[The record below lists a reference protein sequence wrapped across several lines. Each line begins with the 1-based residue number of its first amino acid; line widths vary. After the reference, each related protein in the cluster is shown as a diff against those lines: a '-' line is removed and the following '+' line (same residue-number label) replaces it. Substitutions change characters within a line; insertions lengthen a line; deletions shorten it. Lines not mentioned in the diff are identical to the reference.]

1 MELHDPQA
9 FQTVYAAHSRRVY
22 ANAYRILGDA
32 AKAEDTVQDV
42 FLRLW
47 LHPDRFDERRGDLGS
62 YLALMARS
70 RALDLARSESAGAR
84 ASDRLTAAVEA
95 DPPQAER
102 PDERVEA
109 RERSKRLRTAVGRL
123 PKLQREA
130 VALAFW
136 GDLPAREI
144 ASRTGVPLGT
154 ARSRL
159 RLGIEKLGQAA
170 LERHRERSDRLG
182 ARMAPMP
189 TGASR
194 KLAELAV
201 GERLQRDAVVR
212 LAHPELVGGP
222 GLQRAAPGPAVRRR
236 SLSASCRRSSS

>member
-1 MELHDPQA
+1 VDLRDPQA
-9 FQTVYAAHSRRVY
+9 FQTVYATHARRVY
-22 ANAYRILGDA
+22 ANAYRILRDA
-32 AKAEDTVQDV
+32 SKAEDTVQDV

-47 LHPDRFDERRGDLGS
+47 THPDRFDERRGELGS

-70 RALDLARSESAGAR
+70 RALDLARSDSAAAR
-84 ASDRLTAAVEA
+84 AGERLTAAVEA

-109 RERSKRLRTAVGRL
+109 RERSTRLRTAVGRL

-159 RLGIEKLGQAA
+159 RLGIEKLERAA
-170 LERHRERSDRLG
+170 LE
-182 ARMAPMP
+182 
-189 TGASR
+189 
-194 KLAELAV
+194 
-201 GERLQRDAVVR
+201 
-212 LAHPELVGGP
+212 
-222 GLQRAAPGPAVRRR
+222 AA
-236 SLSASCRRSSS
+236 

>member
-1 MELHDPQA
+1 MELHDPQV

-84 ASDRLTAAVEA
+84 AKDRLTAAVEA
-95 DPPQAER
+95 DPPHVER

-109 RERSKRLRTAVGRL
+109 RERSTRLRAAVGRL
-123 PKLQREA
+123 PKRQREA

-144 ASRTGVPLGT
+144 AQVTGVPLGT

-159 RLGIEKLGQAA
+159 RLGLEKLGSAA
-170 LERHRERSDRLG
+170 L
-182 ARMAPMP
+182 
-189 TGASR
+189 
-194 KLAELAV
+194 
-201 GERLQRDAVVR
+201 DA
-212 LAHPELVGGP
+212 A
-222 GLQRAAPGPAVRRR
+222 
-236 SLSASCRRSSS
+236 

>member
-1 MELHDPQA
+1 MDLRDPQV

-32 AKAEDTVQDV
+32 AKAEDAAQDV

-47 LHPDRFDERRGDLGS
+47 LHPDSFDERRGELGT

-70 RALDLARSESAGAR
+70 RALDLARSDSAGAR
-84 ASDRLTAAVEA
+84 ASERLAAAIEA
-95 DPPQAER
+95 DPPQVER

-109 RERSKRLRTAVGRL
+109 RDRSARLRTAVGRL
-123 PKLQREA
+123 PTLQREA

-144 ASRTGVPLGT
+144 AKRTGVPLGT

-159 RLGIEKLGQAA
+159 RLGLEKLGNAA
-170 LERHRERSDRLG
+170 L
-182 ARMAPMP
+182 
-189 TGASR
+189 
-194 KLAELAV
+194 
-201 GERLQRDAVVR
+201 DA
-212 LAHPELVGGP
+212 A
-222 GLQRAAPGPAVRRR
+222 
-236 SLSASCRRSSS
+236 

>member
-1 MELHDPQA
+1 VDLRDPEA
-9 FQTVYAAHSRRVY
+9 FQTVYATHARRVY

-47 LHPDRFDERRGDLGS
+47 LHPDRFDERRGELGS

-70 RALDLARSESAGAR
+70 RALDLARSDSAGAR
-84 ASDRLTAAVEA
+84 ASERLAAVIEA

-109 RERSKRLRTAVGRL
+109 RERSARLRNAVSRL
-123 PKLQREA
+123 PTLQREA

-144 ASRTGVPLGT
+144 AQRTGVPLGT

-159 RLGIEKLGQAA
+159 RLGLEKLGQAA
-170 LERHRERSDRLG
+170 
-182 ARMAPMP
+182 
-189 TGASR
+189 
-194 KLAELAV
+194 
-201 GERLQRDAVVR
+201 
-212 LAHPELVGGP
+212 
-222 GLQRAAPGPAVRRR
+222 
-236 SLSASCRRSSS
+236 

>member
-1 MELHDPQA
+1 VDLRDPQA
-9 FQTVYAAHSRRVY
+9 FQTVYAAHARRVY

-47 LHPDRFDERRGDLGS
+47 LHPDRFDERRGELGS

-70 RALDLARSESAGAR
+70 RALDIARSDSAGAR
-84 ASDRLTAAVEA
+84 AGERLKAAVEA

-109 RERSKRLRTAVGRL
+109 RERSARLWAAVARL

-144 ASRTGVPLGT
+144 AQRTGVPLGT

-170 LERHRERSDRLG
+170 LDT
-182 ARMAPMP
+182 A
-189 TGASR
+189 
-194 KLAELAV
+194 
-201 GERLQRDAVVR
+201 
-212 LAHPELVGGP
+212 
-222 GLQRAAPGPAVRRR
+222 
-236 SLSASCRRSSS
+236 

>member
-1 MELHDPQA
+1 VDLRDPAA

-47 LHPDRFDERRGDLGS
+47 LHPDRFDERRGELGS

-70 RALDLARSESAGAR
+70 RALDIARSESAGSR
-84 ASDRLTAAVEA
+84 ASERFAAIVEA

-109 RERSKRLRTAVGRL
+109 QDLAARLRTAVNRL

-144 ASRTGVPLGT
+144 AQRTGVPLGT

-159 RLGIEKLGQAA
+159 RLGIEKLG
-170 LERHRERSDRLG
+170 
-182 ARMAPMP
+182 
-189 TGASR
+189 
-194 KLAELAV
+194 
-201 GERLQRDAVVR
+201 
-212 LAHPELVGGP
+212 
-222 GLQRAAPGPAVRRR
+222 RAAIDGAQ
-236 SLSASCRRSSS
+236 A

>member
-1 MELHDPQA
+1 MNLHDPQV

-22 ANAYRILGDA
+22 ANAYRVLHDA

-47 LHPDRFDERRGDLGS
+47 LHPDRFDEGRGDLGS

-70 RALDLARSESAGAR
+70 RALDIARSDSAGAR
-84 ASDRLTAAVEA
+84 AGERLVATVEA
-95 DPPQAER
+95 DPPQVVR

-109 RERSKRLRTAVGRL
+109 RERSALLRSAVGRL

-144 ASRTGVPLGT
+144 AERTGVPLGT

-159 RLGIEKLGQAA
+159 RLGIEKLGSAA
-170 LERHRERSDRLG
+170 L
-182 ARMAPMP
+182 
-189 TGASR
+189 
-194 KLAELAV
+194 
-201 GERLQRDAVVR
+201 DA
-212 LAHPELVGGP
+212 A
-222 GLQRAAPGPAVRRR
+222 
-236 SLSASCRRSSS
+236 

>member
-1 MELHDPQA
+1 MDLRDPEV
-9 FQTVYAAHSRRVY
+9 FQTVYATHSRRVY

-47 LHPDRFDERRGDLGS
+47 LHPDRFDEQRGELGS

-70 RALDLARSESAGAR
+70 RALDIARSDSAGAR
-84 ASDRLTAAVEA
+84 AGERLTAVLEA

-109 RERSKRLRTAVGRL
+109 RDRSTRLRAAVACL

-144 ASRTGVPLGT
+144 AERTGVPLGT

-159 RLGIEKLGQAA
+159 RLGIEKL
-170 LERHRERSDRLG
+170 
-182 ARMAPMP
+182 
-189 TGASR
+189 SR
-194 KLAELAV
+194 AAV
-201 GERLQRDAVVR
+201 GE
-212 LAHPELVGGP
+212 
-222 GLQRAAPGPAVRRR
+222 AA
-236 SLSASCRRSSS
+236 

>member
-1 MELHDPQA
+1 MDLHDPQV

-32 AKAEDTVQDV
+32 AKSEDTVQDV

-70 RALDLARSESAGAR
+70 RALDLARSDSAGAR
-84 ASDRLTAAVEA
+84 ASDRLAAAIEA

-102 PDERVEA
+102 PDERAEA
-109 RERSKRLRTAVGRL
+109 RDRSARLRSAVNRL

-144 ASRTGVPLGT
+144 ADRTGVPLGT

-159 RLGIEKLGQAA
+159 RLGVEKLASAA
-170 LERHRERSDRLG
+170 L
-182 ARMAPMP
+182 
-189 TGASR
+189 
-194 KLAELAV
+194 
-201 GERLQRDAVVR
+201 DA
-212 LAHPELVGGP
+212 A
-222 GLQRAAPGPAVRRR
+222 
-236 SLSASCRRSSS
+236 

>member
-1 MELHDPQA
+1 MDLRDPEA
-9 FQTVYAAHSRRVY
+9 FQRVYATHARRVY

-47 LHPDRFDERRGDLGS
+47 LHPDRFDERRGELGS
-62 YLALMARS
+62 YLAMMARS
-70 RALDLARSESAGAR
+70 RALDIARSDSAGAR
-84 ASDRLTAAVEA
+84 AGERLIAIVEA

-109 RERSKRLRTAVGRL
+109 RERSTRLRAAVGSL

-144 ASRTGVPLGT
+144 AERTGVPLGT

-159 RLGIEKLGQAA
+159 RLGIEKLSQAA
-170 LERHRERSDRLG
+170 VE
-182 ARMAPMP
+182 
-189 TGASR
+189 
-194 KLAELAV
+194 
-201 GERLQRDAVVR
+201 
-212 LAHPELVGGP
+212 
-222 GLQRAAPGPAVRRR
+222 AA
-236 SLSASCRRSSS
+236 